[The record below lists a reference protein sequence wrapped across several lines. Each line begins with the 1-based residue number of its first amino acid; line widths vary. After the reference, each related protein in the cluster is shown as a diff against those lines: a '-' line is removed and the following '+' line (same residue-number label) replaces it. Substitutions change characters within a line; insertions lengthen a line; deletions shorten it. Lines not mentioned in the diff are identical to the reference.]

1 MRRLIPAYSIS
12 ACSIAARWFAVCLI
26 ATMEL
31 HAAAARRVTVAQL
44 QELVAADEDGHHADL
59 DIAHHI
65 GELEITEQLTERT
78 LDHLAALHKLG
89 PEDGPSPAASFGPIG
104 LS

>member
-1 MRRLIPAYSIS
+1 
-12 ACSIAARWFAVCLI
+12 
-26 ATMEL
+26 
-31 HAAAARRVTVAQL
+31 
-44 QELVAADEDGHHADL
+44 
-59 DIAHHI
+59 
-65 GELEITEQLTERT
+65 LEITEQLTERT